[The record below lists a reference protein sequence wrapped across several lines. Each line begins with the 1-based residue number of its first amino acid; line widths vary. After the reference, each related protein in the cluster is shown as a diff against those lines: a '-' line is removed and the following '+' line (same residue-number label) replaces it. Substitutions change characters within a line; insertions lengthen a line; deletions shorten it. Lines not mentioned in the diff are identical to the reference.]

1 MRCLVGEIVTDRTV
15 AVGTAVS
22 RPWSAS
28 QVCNRLYCLAGRVPV
43 RRRVGTSNEL
53 RAALRTE
60 VARLRAIDNDV
71 DRIRGVGDVLATLEA
86 EWARVVDVRL
96 SAVARLRAQGWSYSR
111 IVAATG
117 LSKSRVAQLV
127 REAREG

>member
-1 MRCLVGEIVTDRTV
+1 
-15 AVGTAVS
+15 
-22 RPWSAS
+22 
-28 QVCNRLYCLAGRVPV
+28 
-43 RRRVGTSNEL
+43 L
-53 RAALRTE
+53 RAE